1 MVGKLFVTTAL
12 IGLASYGLNASA
24 QEQDTASSAIDRC
37 ASETDAAKRIACLEA
52 ALRGTPAVAEP
63 VVAQSVITEAT
74 PAPTVTPTQ
83 TPTPTVAIVETPR
96 KAEIEVATAP
106 ELGSE
111 QVAARTATKQSTPTP
126 EAIKQQFSVSSTRKV
141 PYEKLE
147 VSLANGQVW
156 RQIKGDNQKIRVPR
170 KYRDG
175 LTAEIWSAPVSGY
188 KMRLTELKRT
198 IRVERLK

>member
-1 MVGKLFVTTAL
+1 MVGKIFVTTAL
-12 IGLASYGLNASA
+12 IGLTSYGFTANA
-24 QEQDTASSAIDRC
+24 QEQDTASNAIDRC

-52 ALRGTPAVAEP
+52 ALRGTPATPKPVAVQPVIAEP
-63 VVAQSVITEAT
+63 VA
-74 PAPTVTPTQ
+74 APRV
-83 TPTPTVAIVETPR
+83 TPTPTVAIVEAPPR
-96 KAEIEVATAP
+96 AEVEVAAAP

-111 QVAARTATKQSTPTP
+111 QVAARTATKQSTPAP
-126 EAIKQQFSVSSTRKV
+126 EAAKQQFSVRSTRKV

-170 KYRDG
+170 KYRDD
-175 LTAEIWSAPVSGY
+175 LTVEIWNAPVSGY